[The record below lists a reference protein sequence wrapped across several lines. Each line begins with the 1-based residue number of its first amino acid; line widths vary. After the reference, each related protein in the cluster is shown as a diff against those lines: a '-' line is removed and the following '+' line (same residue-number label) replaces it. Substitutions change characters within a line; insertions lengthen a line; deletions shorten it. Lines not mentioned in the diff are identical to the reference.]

1 MVTSTVAWSGIGF
14 PSTDLD
20 LVGSDVI
27 IGLPDDPSVLE
38 YEVLGETAE
47 EVVVF
52 EQQDITEAS
61 VVQAD
66 GSTTLSFIRPLSP
79 GGNKQNIS
87 YEAGDT
93 TKFIFGQGADNDLG
107 VISDVTWSGMR
118 VDLYCG
124 TGGIAAL
131 ARTPAPTV
139 VGGGTGETPAPV
151 AAVADG
157 ETPAPVAAVAD
168 GETPAPVAAVA
179 DGETP
184 APVAAVADGETP
196 APVAAVADGETPA
209 PVAAVA
215 DGETPAPV
223 AAVADGET
231 PAPVAAV
238 ADGETPAPVAA
249 VADGETPAPTPADG
263 DRGITTTDGET
274 AAPTVEA
281 DGVPTTEGPT
291 TVDEADGQGDADG
304 AFHAAAGAGWAA
316 MAAAAT
322 GVATVLAAL
331 SL

>member
-1 MVTSTVAWSGIGF
+1 F

-27 IGLPDDPSVLE
+27 IGLPDNSSVLE

-87 YEAGDT
+87 YEAGDV
-93 TKFIFGQGADNDLG
+93 TKFIFGQGADNELG

-139 VGGGTGETPAPV
+139 VGGGTGETPAPS
-151 AAVADG
+151 AAVAENGAADG
-157 ETPAPVAAVAD
+157 ETPAP
-168 GETPAPVAAVA
+168 
-179 DGETP
+179 
-184 APVAAVADGETP
+184 
-196 APVAAVADGETPA
+196 
-209 PVAAVA
+209 
-215 DGETPAPV
+215 
-223 AAVADGET
+223 
-231 PAPVAAV
+231 
-238 ADGETPAPVAA
+238 
-249 VADGETPAPTPADG
+249 TPAPTPADG

-274 AAPTVEA
+274 PAPTVEA

-291 TVDEADGQGDADG
+291 TVEEADGQGDSDG

-316 MAAAAT
+316 TAAAAT

>member
-1 MVTSTVAWSGIGF
+1 MISSSLKAAALALLAGAHVGVSQFTDSCDASAVDGYDFEVMPEDGYEIRWTLNNDTKMIAIQMVTSSVAWAGIGF
-14 PSTDLD
+14 PSVDLD

-27 IGLPDDPSVLE
+27 IGLPDNSSVLE

-61 VVQAD
+61 IVQAD

-87 YEAGDT
+87 YVAGDA
-93 TKFIFGQGADNDLG
+93 TKLIFGQGADNELG

-139 VGGGTGETPAPV
+139 VGGGTGETPAPTLAPTA
-151 AAVADG
+151 AAVAENG
-157 ETPAPVAAVAD
+157 A
-168 GETPAPVAAVA
+168 
-179 DGETP
+179 
-184 APVAAVADGETP
+184 
-196 APVAAVADGETPA
+196 
-209 PVAAVA
+209 
-215 DGETPAPV
+215 
-223 AAVADGET
+223 
-231 PAPVAAV
+231 
-238 ADGETPAPVAA
+238 
-249 VADGETPAPTPADG
+249 ADGETPAPTPADG

-274 AAPTVEA
+274 PSPSAEA
-281 DGVPTTEGPT
+281 DGVPATEGPT
-291 TVDEADGQGDADG
+291 TEAGGQGDSDG